1 MKKRCSG
8 ILMPVSSLPGGY
20 GIGSMGQAARDFVDF
35 LVLAGQS
42 VWQILPVGPT
52 SYGDSP
58 YQSCSAFAGN
68 PYFIDLDQLA
78 ADGLLK
84 PEDYA
89 KENWG
94 TNPNYCDYALLY
106 QKRYKVLRKA
116 YAAFLQQ
123 RPVPGYDTPYSD
135 DWYRFTFLSDAW
147 LPDYCLYMAIKEEN
161 KMCDWQ
167 TWPAPLRLRDPKALE
182 EFRIGH
188 ADELGFWAFVQYEFA
203 KQWQAL
209 KAYANSKGIKIMG
222 DIPIYVA
229 ADSADAWAGR
239 ELFEMDS
246 EGHPRRVAGC
256 PPDYFAEDGQL
267 WGNPLY
273 DWAYHKRTNYAWW
286 VRRIRHLC
294 GIYDVLRID
303 HFRGFAGYYAIPY
316 GDKTAENGRWRT
328 GPGYALFATVKK
340 ELGSPR
346 IIAEDLGFL
355 TDDVRALLKECA
367 YPGMKVL
374 EFAFDSRDGGDYR
387 PHSYPTN
394 CIAYT
399 GTHDNEPVDGWF
411 GTALPDDI
419 ERAIQYLNL
428 TKEEGMNWGMMRGI
442 WSSVADLAV
451 VQAQDVLGLGHEARM
466 NTPATLGG
474 NWCWRAL
481 PGAFTPE
488 LAQKLHDAMEL
499 YGRLPEEPAAE
510 PDETE
515 KSEDAEKAAEP
526 KTCSLPLQRPPTG
539 AASGAGAF
547 FANFW
552 VVALATDGPD
562 AGWYTKGTLQGM
574 LNQQP
579 GRAGMKTPT
588 FESTFCVSTT

>member
-35 LVLAGQS
+35 LALAGQS

-182 EFRIGH
+182 EFRTGH

-229 ADSADAWAGR
+229 LDSADAWANPG
-239 ELFEMDS
+239 LFQLDKDNI
-246 EGHPRRVAGC
+246 PTAVAGV
-256 PPDYFAEDGQL
+256 PPDGFSPTGQL

-273 DWAYHKRTNYAWW
+273 RWEAHRETGYQWW
-286 VRRIRHLC
+286 ITRLWYC
-294 GIYDVLRID
+294 FELYDVVRID
-303 HFRGFAGYYAIPY
+303 HFRGFDEYFSIPY
-316 GDKTAENGRWRT
+316 GSETAAEGHWEK
-328 GPGYALFATVKK
+328 GPGIELFRAVEQALGKR
-340 ELGSPR
+340 E
-346 IIAEDLGFL
+346 IIAEDLGYMSE
-355 TDDVRALLKECA
+355 TVRQLVRDSGF
-367 YPGMKVL
+367 PGMKVL
-374 EFAFDSRDGGDYR
+374 EFAFDSRDTGSASDYL
-387 PHSYPTN
+387 PHNYPVN
-394 CIAYT
+394 SVAYT
-399 GTHDNEPVDGWF
+399 GTHDNETLVSWYQTITP
-411 GTALPDDI
+411 A
-419 ERAIQYLNL
+419 ERAMVRDYLYDYTTPEEQLYKSMIALILRSAAATCIVPMQDWLGLDNTARINKPSTVGTNWRWRLKKTQL
-428 TKEEGMNWGMMRGI
+428 TKKLQKEICQMTTRYGRMNW
-442 WSSVADLAV
+442 S
-451 VQAQDVLGLGHEARM
+451 
-466 NTPATLGG
+466 
-474 NWCWRAL
+474 
-481 PGAFTPE
+481 
-488 LAQKLHDAMEL
+488 
-499 YGRLPEEPAAE
+499 
-510 PDETE
+510 
-515 KSEDAEKAAEP
+515 
-526 KTCSLPLQRPPTG
+526 
-539 AASGAGAF
+539 
-547 FANFW
+547 
-552 VVALATDGPD
+552 
-562 AGWYTKGTLQGM
+562 
-574 LNQQP
+574 
-579 GRAGMKTPT
+579 
-588 FESTFCVSTT
+588 

>member
-182 EFRIGH
+182 EFRTGH

-286 VRRIRHLC
+286 VRRVRHALS
-294 GIYDVLRID
+294 IYDILRID
-303 HFRGFAGYYAIPY
+303 HFRGFDTYWAIPA
-316 GDKTAENGRWRT
+316 GDKNARGGKWEQ
-328 GPGYALFATVKK
+328 GPGMDLFCALRTA
-340 ELGSPR
+340 LGDLP
-346 IIAEDLGFL
+346 IVAEDLGEIF
-355 TDDVRALLKECA
+355 DSVRVLLAESGF
-367 YPGMKVL
+367 PGMKVL
-374 EFAFDSRDGGDYR
+374 QFSLNGTDSLDL
-387 PHSYPTN
+387 PHNYPAH
-394 CIAYT
+394 CVAYP
-399 GTHDNEPVDGWF
+399 GTHDNNTLRGWLENETTPAQRKQAKAYF
-411 GTALPDDI
+411 ALTEQEGEITGLLRGVLASPA
-419 ERAIQYLNL
+419 ELAIV
-428 TKEEGMNWGMMRGI
+428 TM
-442 WSSVADLAV
+442 ADWLEK
-451 VQAQDVLGLGHEARM
+451 GSEARM
-466 NTPATLGG
+466 NTPGNPAG
-474 NWCWRAL
+474 NWQWRVAAKDLTPAL
-481 PGAFTPE
+481 ARKIHEMSARYFRAEP
-488 LAQKLHDAMEL
+488 
-499 YGRLPEEPAAE
+499 LPE
-510 PDETE
+510 
-515 KSEDAEKAAEP
+515 AEP
-526 KTCSLPLQRPPTG
+526 KKEKAPAPQPKAK
-539 AASGAGAF
+539 AA
-547 FANFW
+547 
-552 VVALATDGPD
+552 D
-562 AGWYTKGTLQGM
+562 AKEE
-574 LNQQP
+574 
-579 GRAGMKTPT
+579 KTAAPAKKAAK
-588 FESTFCVSTT
+588 SAK

>member
-182 EFRIGH
+182 EFRTGH

-286 VRRIRHLC
+286 VRRVRHALS
-294 GIYDVLRID
+294 IYDILRID
-303 HFRGFAGYYAIPY
+303 HFRGFDTYWAIPA
-316 GDKTAENGRWRT
+316 GDKNARGGKWEQ
-328 GPGYALFATVKK
+328 GPGMDLFRALRTA
-340 ELGSPR
+340 LGDLP
-346 IIAEDLGFL
+346 IVAEDLGEIF
-355 TDDVRALLKECA
+355 DSVRVLLAESGF
-367 YPGMKVL
+367 PGMKVL
-374 EFAFDSRDGGDYR
+374 EFAFDSRDTGSASDYL
-387 PHSYPTN
+387 PHNYPVN
-394 CIAYT
+394 SVAYT
-399 GTHDNEPVDGWF
+399 GTHDNETLVSWYQTISD
-411 GTALPDDI
+411 A
-419 ERAIQYLNL
+419 ERAMVRDYLYDYATPDEQLYKSMIALILRSAAARCIIPMQDWLGLDNAARINKPSTVGQNWRWRLKKTQL
-428 TKEEGMNWGMMRGI
+428 TKK
-442 WSSVADLAV
+442 L
-451 VQAQDVLGLGHEARM
+451 
-466 NTPATLGG
+466 
-474 NWCWRAL
+474 
-481 PGAFTPE
+481 
-488 LAQKLHDAMEL
+488 QKEICQLTTR
-499 YGRLPEEPAAE
+499 YGRKNWE
-510 PDETE
+510 
-515 KSEDAEKAAEP
+515 
-526 KTCSLPLQRPPTG
+526 
-539 AASGAGAF
+539 
-547 FANFW
+547 
-552 VVALATDGPD
+552 
-562 AGWYTKGTLQGM
+562 
-574 LNQQP
+574 
-579 GRAGMKTPT
+579 
-588 FESTFCVSTT
+588 

>member
-1 MKKRCSG
+1 MKKNVRKQG
-8 ILMPVSSLPGGY
+8 ILLPISSIPSTY
-20 GIGSMGQAARDFVDF
+20 GIGTFGKESYRFVDF
-35 LVLAGQS
+35 LEKSGNHL
-42 VWQILPVGPT
+42 WQILPLGPT
-52 SYGDSP
+52 GYGDSP
-58 YQSCSAFAGN
+58 YQSFSTFAGN
-68 PYFIDLDQLA
+68 PYYIDLELLIE
-78 ADGLLK
+78 DGYLTKEICDSYDFGDNEHYVDYEKIYLSRFKVLK
-84 PEDYA
+84 IAFDNAREQGLTETGDYQ
-89 KENWG
+89 KFLTENAYWLD
-94 TNPNYCDYALLY
+94 DYALY
-106 QKRYKVLRKA
+106 MAVKNAFGGVCFMEWDEDIRLRKA
-116 YAAFLQQ
+116 AALRKYRKKLAEEIAFYCFQQ
-123 RPVPGYDTPYSD
+123 Y
-135 DWYRFTFLSDAW
+135 L
-147 LPDYCLYMAIKEEN
+147 
-161 KMCDWQ
+161 
-167 TWPAPLRLRDPKALE
+167 
-182 EFRIGH
+182 
-188 ADELGFWAFVQYEFA
+188 FA
-203 KQWQAL
+203 KQWKEL
-209 KAYANSKGIKIMG
+209 KAYANKKGIEIVG

-229 ADSADAWAGR
+229 FDSADTWANPKLFQLDKEGR
-239 ELFEMDS
+239 PI
-246 EGHPRRVAGC
+246 GVAGC
-256 PPDYFAEDGQL
+256 PPDCFSETGQL

-273 DWAYHKRTNYAWW
+273 DWDAMAQNGYAWW
-286 VRRIRHLC
+286 VRRIRHMC
-294 GIYDVLRID
+294 SIYDVVRID

-316 GDKTAENGRWRT
+316 GNKTAEGGRWRT
-328 GPGYALFATVKK
+328 GPGYALFAAIKK
-340 ELGSPR
+340 KLGEPR

-428 TKEEGMNWGMMRGI
+428 TKEEGMNWGMMRGV

-526 KTCSLPLQRPPTG
+526 KT
-539 AASGAGAF
+539 
-547 FANFW
+547 
-552 VVALATDGPD
+552 
-562 AGWYTKGTLQGM
+562 
-574 LNQQP
+574 
-579 GRAGMKTPT
+579 
-588 FESTFCVSTT
+588 